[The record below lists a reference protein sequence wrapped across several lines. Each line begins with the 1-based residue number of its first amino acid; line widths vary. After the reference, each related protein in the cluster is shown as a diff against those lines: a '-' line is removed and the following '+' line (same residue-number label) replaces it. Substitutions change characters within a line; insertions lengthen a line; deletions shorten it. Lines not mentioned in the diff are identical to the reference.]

1 MPSSFTRFVLALVV
15 LCGALTI
22 PGAAWA
28 QDDPEAKKREAAA
41 HYHEGRRL
49 FDKELYTAAIE
60 RFQRAHEL
68 FPAPANIYNI
78 AKSYERLG
86 ASNLCVESYQSYLK
100 LHEETHGRPAPD
112 AIDVRNAIEK
122 CRLGARI
129 PLSIESDPPGATVYL
144 QEMDKVV
151 GQTPYVTNTDPGTY
165 RLRLTL
171 DGYLPFERTL
181 QVRPG
186 EPLKVVFKL
195 EKFSAIG
202 QLTVNANVVGAAI
215 YVDGKNVGLT
225 PFSDAITLSAGAH
238 QVTVQ
243 KDDYSTY
250 TTRVE
255 IAANEATTVD
265 ATVFLTNPPTT
276 WKGYTGYT
284 TLTVGLGS
292 VAAGYFLGA
301 KADTYFTGSP
311 DFDDYAGY
319 QKLAYG
325 AGAGLAFTGI
335 LLAIFESLD
344 DQAIK
349 EGDALTYHPGAPWD
363 RRFSLREG
371 P

>member
-122 CRLGARI
+122 CRLGMYS
-129 PLSIESDPPGATVYL
+129 PLHRERSTRGHGLSSGDGQGRGTRYL
-144 QEMDKVV
+144 
-151 GQTPYVTNTDPGTY
+151 TNTDPGTY

-171 DGYLPFERTL
+171 DGYLPTSGPCRCVL
-181 QVRPG
+181 
-186 EPLKVVFKL
+186 
-195 EKFSAIG
+195 A
-202 QLTVNANVVGAAI
+202 
-215 YVDGKNVGLT
+215 
-225 PFSDAITLSAGAH
+225 
-238 QVTVQ
+238 
-243 KDDYSTY
+243 
-250 TTRVE
+250 
-255 IAANEATTVD
+255 
-265 ATVFLTNPPTT
+265 
-276 WKGYTGYT
+276 
-284 TLTVGLGS
+284 
-292 VAAGYFLGA
+292 
-301 KADTYFTGSP
+301 SP
-311 DFDDYAGY
+311 
-319 QKLAYG
+319 
-325 AGAGLAFTGI
+325 
-335 LLAIFESLD
+335 
-344 DQAIK
+344 
-349 EGDALTYHPGAPWD
+349 
-363 RRFSLREG
+363 
-371 P
+371 